1 LATVGT
7 NSAHI
12 TIGMEQIRSVEECGY
27 CGNLVIIDNSSTEV
41 EIEVRT
47 RKVFRNTNMLVRNWS
62 NKKLVRAFKLKPCHN
77 SVMLAVLCL
86 AEGWPETTTP
96 E

>member
-1 LATVGT
+1 MATVGT

-12 TIGMEQIRSVEECGY
+12 TTGMEQIRSVEECCY

-47 RKVFRNTNMLVRNWS
+47 RKVFRNTNMLVKNRS
-62 NKKLVRAFKLKPCHN
+62 NKKLVRAFKLKPCYN
-77 SVMLAVLCL
+77 SIMLAVLFFGRRM
-86 AEGWPETTTP
+86 ARDQHT
-96 E
+96 